1 MNILI
6 KEIKPD
12 LTEYLVYVMDNKT
25 PIEAHIFNPNELNDF
40 IDGLSS
46 MIKLNVLE
54 VEKMTY
60 DEYMNQQI

>member
-60 DEYMNQQI
+60 DEYMNQ

>member
-1 MNILI
+1 
-6 KEIKPD
+6 
-12 LTEYLVYVMDNKT
+12 MDNKT